1 MKKVLKWIGI
11 VLGSLIGLLLLAAVG
26 LYAKAMSEFNKTY
39 EAQVRLVEI
48 PTDAESIEHG
58 RHLADFLCAE
68 CHGDDLGGKPVFI
81 DLPGLATISTPNI
94 TSGQGGVVAGFT
106 DEDWIRSLRHGIKK
120 QDGRSSFLMRSM
132 DYQYFSDKDLGDII
146 AYLKTAPPVDREIA
160 PYEMTF
166 LGRVAYGA
174 GAFGNLLGASIIDH
188 ENLPTSTV
196 PAGVTADYGEYLID
210 INGCRGCH
218 GAELAGAD
226 PPDPAS
232 MLAPNLT
239 PGGPLAS
246 WSEADFIQTVRTGIV
261 PEGRRLILQFM
272 PWEYKGRMTD
282 DELAAIFLYL
292 QSLPALE
299 TSTAPVE

>member
-11 VLGSLIGLLLLAAVG
+11 VLGSLAGLILIAAVG
-26 LYAKAMSEFNKTY
+26 LYAKGMFEFNKPY
-39 EAQVRLVEI
+39 EAQIRLVEI
-48 PTDAESIEHG
+48 PADAESIEHG

-68 CHGDDLGGKPVFI
+68 CHGDDLGGKPVFV
-81 DLPGLATISTPNI
+81 DLPGMVTISTPNI

-106 DEDWIRSLRHGIKK
+106 DEDWIRSLRHGIK
-120 QDGRSSFLMRSM
+120 QDGTSSFLMRSM
-132 DYQYFSDKDLGDII
+132 DYQYFSDKDLRDVI
-146 AYLKTAPPVDREIA
+146 AYLKTAPPVDREIP
-160 PYEMTF
+160 PYQMTF

-174 GAFGNLLGASIIDH
+174 GAFGNLLGASVIDH

-196 PAGVTADYGEYLID
+196 EAGVTVEYGEYLID

-239 PGGPLAS
+239 PGGSLAS
-246 WSEADFIQTVRTGIV
+246 WSEADFIQTFRTGIV
-261 PEGRRLILQFM
+261 PEGRRLVLQFM

-282 DELAAIFLYL
+282 DELTAIFLYL